1 MLICSPTLPRAG
13 SKIRHALPLLQDIPE
28 WHSRLKE
35 SRGLPPPWETHAGS
49 SSLARQEA
57 SACPWHQA
65 PSHGSK
71 GPRLPRLLA
80 PSWQLPEEQLQHREQ
95 RTPGNSCSAAKS
107 KLPFKWAGSAWGINS
122 RVHPEGECSSSC
134 EQLSH
139 DPSSQLS
146 RFPLSAPEQ
155 DMSFAPNS
163 QKPGSSLRRLQII
176 CRHTSPPGK
185 PCSASPHLYQQGQQL
200 TQTSHCLAVAQ
211 GQCSS
216 AARASCCGPSMP
228 SAAGIRAGLDGQ
240 PGRGLAAAV
249 SAAEPSVVALM
260 APDGSWAS
268 GIVVS
273 ARHGFILTVAHLLR
287 EQSYPPA
294 QQSRPVS
301 VQCSAPSC
309 RGAPLESQQP
319 VQQQERPVS
328 MPAGAMST
336 SDSLAP
342 LKRVIEPQ
350 GCSPAHTPQQQRRKG
365 SVLVHIHSIGPG
377 NGDSSKSSFIAGHGG
392 RKPFWASAT
401 LVYCFE
407 GPLDMAVVQLDDI
420 ALRETLTE
428 FELSSEE
435 NGAASQGQRVAMM
448 GFPLLSPRLGFGPCV
463 TAGII
468 AKVILITVSL

>member
-1 MLICSPTLPRAG
+1 M
-13 SKIRHALPLLQDIPE
+13 
-28 WHSRLKE
+28 
-35 SRGLPPPWETHAGS
+35 
-49 SSLARQEA
+49 
-57 SACPWHQA
+57 
-65 PSHGSK
+65 
-71 GPRLPRLLA
+71 
-80 PSWQLPEEQLQHREQ
+80 
-95 RTPGNSCSAAKS
+95 
-107 KLPFKWAGSAWGINS
+107 KWAGSAWGTS
-122 RVHPEGECSSSC
+122 TRVYPDGKCSSSC
-134 EQLSH
+134 EELSH
-139 DPSSQLS
+139 NSSSQPL

-155 DMSFAPNS
+155 DMSSAPNS
-163 QKPGSSLRRLQII
+163 QHPGSSLRRLQII

-185 PCSASPHLYQQGQQL
+185 PCSASPHLNQQGQQL
-200 TQTSHCLAVAQ
+200 TPTSHCSAVAH

-216 AARASCCGPSMP
+216 AQRASPCSPSMP
-228 SAAGIRAGLDGQ
+228 SAAGIRAGLNGQ

-268 GIVVS
+268 GVVVS

-287 EQSYPPA
+287 ERSHPPA

-301 VQCSAPSC
+301 AQCSAPSC

-319 VQQQERPVS
+319 AQQQERPVS
-328 MPAGAMST
+328 MPAGVMST
-336 SDSLAP
+336 SDFLAL
-342 LKRVIEPQ
+342 LKGGIEPQ
-350 GCSPAHTPQQQRRKG
+350 GCSSAPTQQQQHRKG
-365 SVLVHIHSIGPG
+365 SVLIHIHSTGPA
-377 NGDSSKSSFIAGHGG
+377 NGDSSKPSFIAGHGG

-420 ALRETLTE
+420 ALRQTLTE

-468 AKVILITVSL
+468 AKVILIPVPLRA